1 MEYQF
6 PKMETFMHK
15 ELAAHSS
22 FHGMATGSR
31 CFGDPTIW
39 GALAGATCHV
49 DDGNNGKKSPSQS
62 SPERLFSGSESSSS
76 ADDVFSGTNLVGNIP
91 GFGRQDYSKQN
102 HESCFMS
109 GLYSINSPGG
119 SISDHIVK
127 ESSINPVNFSEYF
140 PALNNQAQ
148 ASEPPSPSSLSNT
161 SKFPNLTLF
170 LQEPEAF
177 IQTSF
182 QTTWQGSKPKQAVDQ
197 HGKDQ
202 RCEPMSLFPNT
213 SFSMPQLGQIHFQ
226 PRNDWLKINQT
237 LANYSIKGFNDY
249 WLRATTQPMKYTGRR
264 LQNQHQKRSF
274 SPASTSPGK
283 LFRGVRQRHW
293 GKWVTE
299 IRLPRN
305 RTRVWLG
312 TFNTAEE
319 AAIAYDTAAYMLRG
333 DYAHLNFPDLKH
345 QLKANSLNGTTAA
358 LLEAKLQLAIS
369 QGNNISVQKKHSDDP
384 PPTSPDKMIIHD
396 MNATKPKGL
405 SQNSTREELQFELE
419 GKTTGC
425 REVIHENQKGQ
436 EVVASDIEA
445 VQLSRMPSL
454 DMDMIWDSLLVSDS

>member
-1 MEYQF
+1 MEDQF

-31 CFGDPTIW
+31 CFGDPTMW

-76 ADDVFSGTNLVGNIP
+76 VDDLVSGTDLVGNIP
-91 GFGRQDYSKQN
+91 GFSRQDYSKQN

-109 GLYSINSPGG
+109 GLYSINSPG
-119 SISDHIVK
+119 
-127 ESSINPVNFSEYF
+127 
-140 PALNNQAQ
+140 ALNNQAQ

-226 PRNDWLKINQT
+226 PR
-237 LANYSIKGFNDY
+237 FNDY
-249 WLRATTQPMKYTGRR
+249 WLRTTTTQPMKYTGRR
-264 LQNQHQKRSF
+264 LQNQHQKPSF

-369 QGNNISVQKKHSDDP
+369 QGNKTSVQKKHSDDP
-384 PPTSPDKMIIHD
+384 PPTSPDKITHD

-425 REVIHENQKGQ
+425 HEVIHENQKGQ

>member
-1 MEYQF
+1 MEDQF

-22 FHGMATGSR
+22 FHGMAAGSR

-39 GALAGATCHV
+39 GALAGAACHV

-76 ADDVFSGTNLVGNIP
+76 VDDLVSGTNLVGNIP
-91 GFGRQDYSKQN
+91 GFSRQDYSKQN

-177 IQTSF
+177 IQTSL
-182 QTTWQGSKPKQAVDQ
+182 QGSKPKQAVDQ

-202 RCEPMSLFPNT
+202 R
-213 SFSMPQLGQIHFQ
+213 
-226 PRNDWLKINQT
+226 
-237 LANYSIKGFNDY
+237 Y
-249 WLRATTQPMKYTGRR
+249 
-264 LQNQHQKRSF
+264 
-274 SPASTSPGK
+274 
-283 LFRGVRQRHW
+283 
-293 GKWVTE
+293 
-299 IRLPRN
+299 
-305 RTRVWLG
+305 
-312 TFNTAEE
+312 
-319 AAIAYDTAAYMLRG
+319 
-333 DYAHLNFPDLKH
+333 LKH

-384 PPTSPDKMIIHD
+384 PPTSPDKIIHD

-405 SQNSTREELQFELE
+405 SQNTTREELQFELE
-419 GKTTGC
+419 GRTTGC
-425 REVIHENQKGQ
+425 HEVIRENQKGH

>member
-1 MEYQF
+1 
-6 PKMETFMHK
+6 
-15 ELAAHSS
+15 
-22 FHGMATGSR
+22 
-31 CFGDPTIW
+31 
-39 GALAGATCHV
+39 
-49 DDGNNGKKSPSQS
+49 
-62 SPERLFSGSESSSS
+62 
-76 ADDVFSGTNLVGNIP
+76 
-91 GFGRQDYSKQN
+91 
-102 HESCFMS
+102 
-109 GLYSINSPGG
+109 
-119 SISDHIVK
+119 
-127 ESSINPVNFSEYF
+127 
-140 PALNNQAQ
+140 
-148 ASEPPSPSSLSNT
+148 
-161 SKFPNLTLF
+161 
-170 LQEPEAF
+170 
-177 IQTSF
+177 
-182 QTTWQGSKPKQAVDQ
+182 
-197 HGKDQ
+197 
-202 RCEPMSLFPNT
+202 
-213 SFSMPQLGQIHFQ
+213 MPQLGQIHFQ
-226 PRNDWLKINQT
+226 PSNDWLKINQT

-249 WLRATTQPMKYTGRR
+249 WLRTTTTQPMKYTGRR
-264 LQNQHQKRSF
+264 LQNQHQKPSF
-274 SPASTSPGK
+274 SSASTSPGK

-384 PPTSPDKMIIHD
+384 PRTSLPDKIIHD

-405 SQNSTREELQFELE
+405 SQNTTREELQFELE
-419 GKTTGC
+419 GKTGC
-425 REVIHENQKGQ
+425 HEVIHENQKGQ
-436 EVVASDIEA
+436 EVVASDAEA

>member
-1 MEYQF
+1 MEDQF
-6 PKMETFMHK
+6 PKIETFMHK

-31 CFGDPTIW
+31 YFGDPTIW

-49 DDGNNGKKSPSQS
+49 DDGNNGTKSPSQS
-62 SPERLFSGSESSSS
+62 SPERLFSSSESSSS
-76 ADDVFSGTNLVGNIP
+76 ADDLQVSGTDLVGNIT

-119 SISDHIVK
+119 SISDYIVK

-148 ASEPPSPSSLSNT
+148 VSEPPSPSSLSNT

-170 LQEPEAF
+170 FQEPEAF

-197 HGKDQ
+197 LGKDQ

-226 PRNDWLKINQT
+226 PSNDWLKINQT
-237 LANYSIKGFNDY
+237 LANYSTKGFNEY
-249 WLRATTQPMKYTGRR
+249 WLRTTTTQPMKYTGRR
-264 LQNQHQKRSF
+264 LQNQHQKPSF
-274 SPASTSPGK
+274 SSASTSPGK

-384 PPTSPDKMIIHD
+384 PRTSPDKIIHD

-405 SQNSTREELQFELE
+405 SQNTTREELQFELE
-419 GKTTGC
+419 GKTGC
-425 REVIHENQKGQ
+425 HEVIHENQKGQ
-436 EVVASDIEA
+436 EVVASDAEA
-445 VQLSRMPSL
+445 VQLRRMPSL